1 MKTYKKWVVLLSV
14 LVAFFSTSQQVM
26 TYENYKFLVLKNHP
40 FLQKAYNVQN
50 IGATERMKAKGFF
63 DPAFGSSIEQK
74 KFAGNEYY
82 WMSSSSLKLPTWVG
96 ATLKSGYDA
105 NRGDYLSKEMYI
117 PSSGL
122 WYMGVELPLGQGLL
136 FDERRAQLKQAKIAG
151 QLGAAERKLIINDLA
166 LDAFSS
172 YWLWVEA
179 YRKVSIAKEGVEL
192 AKQRLA
198 ATQSQVDQGESPSID
213 TVEALMQFESR
224 SIDLLQSENQFK
236 NTSILTE
243 LYLWTDSLQPAILPS
258 NTVPQDA
265 IEFIQDDVLDLQFEM
280 DSLPLFQQ
288 VKYKVDQLEV
298 ELKWKREQLKPTLN
312 LGYNLLTQPIGTNN
326 FQSLSPNNYKFGM
339 TAYVPLLLRKERA
352 SFKQAKL
359 KLENATL
366 DVATK
371 KRDFQTKIQTLK
383 NEIKQMKQ
391 MQLTQMKLVEHSKSL
406 RDSEQIRFESGES
419 SLFLVNAREV
429 SYLSAK
435 LKLVEIE
442 IKLMVNLLKLKW
454 LINDF

>member
-1 MKTYKKWVVLLSV
+1 MKSYKNWIVLICV
-14 LVAFFSTSQQVM
+14 FVDFFGASQQVM

-40 FLQKAYNVQN
+40 FLQKAYNIQN
-50 IGATERMKAKGFF
+50 IGASERMKARGYF

-74 KFAGNEYY
+74 KFGGNEYY
-82 WMSSSSLKLPTWVG
+82 WISSSSLKLPTWVG

-136 FDERRAQLKQAKIAG
+136 FDERRGQLKQAKIAG
-151 QLGAAERKLIINDLA
+151 QLGEVERKLIVNDLA

-179 YRKVSIAKEGVEL
+179 HRKVSIAKEGVEL
-192 AKQRLA
+192 AKQRLV
-198 ATQSQVDQGESPSID
+198 ATQSQVEQGESPSID
-213 TVEALMQFESR
+213 TVEALMQYESR
-224 SIDLLQSENQFK
+224 SIDLLQAEIQFK

-243 LYLWTDSLQPAILPS
+243 LYLWTDSLQPASFPS
-258 NTVPQDA
+258 NIIPQDA
-265 IEFIQDDVLDLQFEM
+265 IELNQEELLNSKVEM
-280 DSLPLFQQ
+280 DSIPLLQQ
-288 VKYKVDQLEV
+288 VKYKVDQLEI
-298 ELKWKREQLKPTLN
+298 ELKWKREQLKPVFN
-312 LGYNLLTQPIGTNN
+312 VSYNLLTQPIGTSN
-326 FQSLSPNNYKFGM
+326 FQSLSSNNYKFGM

-359 KLENATL
+359 KFENATL
-366 DVATK
+366 DVTTK
-371 KRDFQTKIQTLK
+371 KRDFETKVQTLR
-383 NEIKQMKQ
+383 NEINQMKQ
-391 MQLTQMKLVEHSKSL
+391 MQITQMKLVEHSKSL

-429 SYLSAK
+429 SYLSSK
-435 LKLVEIE
+435 FKLVEIE

-454 LINDF
+454 LMNSF